1 MTPRRIF
8 LALMALA
15 TAGLAIYVLVE
26 AIITDHLTQ
35 QVFYAILPLVLLFSV
50 AWNGLTNKRD

>member
-8 LALMALA
+8 LALMALS

-35 QVFYAILPLVLLFSV
+35 QVFYAVLPLVLLFSV

>member
-15 TAGLAIYVLVE
+15 TAGLALYVLVE

-50 AWNGLTNKRD
+50 AWNGLSKNRD

>member
-1 MTPRRIF
+1 
-8 LALMALA
+8 MALA

>member
-35 QVFYAILPLVLLFSV
+35 QVFYAVLPLVLLFSV

>member
-8 LALMALA
+8 LVLMAIA
-15 TAGLAIYVLVE
+15 TAGLALYVLVE

-35 QVFYAILPLVLLFSV
+35 QVFYAILPLVLLFTV
-50 AWNGLTNKRD
+50 AWNGLSRKRD

>member
-15 TAGLAIYVLVE
+15 TAGLAFYVLVE